1 MNNRCS
7 VCGPKQWGCPPPL
20 LSSNPHPGFFDPTPG
35 RAPKPPKRPLFG
47 PPPDLPPICS
57 KGVIT
62 IWIFGKSG
70 D

>member
-1 MNNRCS
+1 MCCS
-7 VCGPKQWGCPPPL
+7 VCGPKQWGLPPPL
-20 LSSNPHPGFFDPTPG
+20 LSSNPHPGVLGPG
-35 RAPKPPKRPLFG
+35 PPWGPKPPKRALFG

-62 IWIFGKSG
+62 ICFFGKSG

>member
-1 MNNRCS
+1 MYCS
-7 VCGPKQWGCPPPL
+7 VCGPKQRGLPPPL
-20 LSSNPHPGFFDPTPG
+20 LASKRYLGVLDPGG
-35 RAPKPPKRPLFG
+35 SRGPKPPKRALFG

-62 IWIFGKSG
+62 ICFFGKSG